1 VIKAKSLSHLVYE
14 HLLPLILTGELPAGS
29 SLREGKLAAEL
40 GVSRTPIREALH
52 RLAEY
57 GVVEIRANYGAVVRR
72 LGVQELVDFH
82 QIREALEGLA
92 AELAAGR
99 LTEADFRK
107 LEALAESSR
116 DPNSKR
122 YFEAFDRFDTELHT
136 TVAARSGNLML
147 AREIAKLHGLTL
159 LIHDQ
164 LETALIDKRQLP
176 ARERFEIRI
185 MCWNQHVQIV
195 EALREGDPAEC
206 RRVMVEHV
214 RAACEYKTGLFPS
227 LAQVESRGLG
237 AGPLAGAAAQAGG

>member
-1 VIKAKSLSHLVYE
+1 VIESKSLSHRVYE
-14 HLLPLILTGELPAGS
+14 HLLPLILTGELAPGS
-29 SLREGKLAAEL
+29 SLREGKLAADL

-57 GVVEIRANYGAVVRR
+57 GVVEIRPNHGAVVRR
-72 LGVQELVDFH
+72 LGVRELIDFH

-99 LTEADFRK
+99 LTGADFRR

-116 DPNSKR
+116 DPKSRR
-122 YFEAFDRFDTELHT
+122 YFEAFDRYDAGLHT
-136 TVAARSGNLML
+136 TVAARSGNPLL
-147 AREIAKLHGLTL
+147 AREVAKLHGLTM

-176 ARERFEIRI
+176 SREKYEIRV
-185 MCWNQHVQIV
+185 MCWNQHARIV
-195 EALREGDPAEC
+195 EALKGGDPAEC

-214 RAACEYKTGLFPS
+214 RAACEYKTRLFPS

-237 AGPLAGAAAQAGG
+237 AGPLAGAAAPAGS

>member
-1 VIKAKSLSHLVYE
+1 VIEAKSLSHRVYE
-14 HLLPLILTGELPAGS
+14 YLLPLILKGELAPGS

-72 LGVQELVDFH
+72 LGVQELGHVH

-92 AELAAGR
+92 AELAVGR
-99 LTEADFRK
+99 LTEADFRR
-107 LEALAESSR
+107 LEALAEASR
-116 DPNSKR
+116 DPKSKR
-122 YFEAFDRFDTELHT
+122 YFEAFDRYDTELHT
-136 TVAARSGNLML
+136 TVAARSGNPLL
-147 AREIAKLHGLTL
+147 AREIAKLHGLTI

-164 LETALIDKRQLP
+164 LETALIDMRQLP
-176 ARERFEIRI
+176 AREKFEIRA
-185 MCWNQHVQIV
+185 MCWNQHGQIV
-195 EALREGDPAEC
+195 EALRGGDPAEC

-214 RAACEYKTGLFPS
+214 RASCEYKTRLFPS
-227 LAQVESRGLG
+227 LAPSESLARG